1 MSIKFADV
9 LSNYDGEGDF
19 GEWIKKVE
27 LVAQLQNVKNLVS
40 FFPLFLS
47 GGAFAVYQ
55 GLEESVK
62 NNYSAAKAKLLAA
75 FSVDCFCAYD
85 EMSNR
90 RLRPGESVD
99 VYLADLK
106 RLAALID
113 EFLSDDFMKCA
124 FVSGLPENIKLQ
136 LRAACSMKAMKLEEV
151 VERARS
157 LMRSS
162 EMCLSADLKQPS
174 RSAEV
179 KHSSHFVEKQIRC
192 YNCQGFG
199 HISRD
204 CRQEKR
210 SPQKQTTQHSYQGAT
225 QVRHCFVC
233 GDRNHMSV
241 SCPDRVRQ
249 AKNE

>member
-9 LSNYDGEGDF
+9 LSSYDGEGDF

-27 LVAQLQNVKNLVS
+27 LVAQLQNVKNLAS

-62 NNYSAAKAKLLAA
+62 KDYNAAKAKLLAA

-136 LRAACSMKAMKLEEV
+136 LRAACSMKTMKLEEV

-162 EMCLSADLKQPS
+162 EMCMSADMKQAS
-174 RSAEV
+174 QHNAELTQA
-179 KHSSHFVEKQIRC
+179 SHVSKKQIQC

-199 HISRD
+199 HVRRD
-204 CRQEKR
+204 CRQER
-210 SPQKQTTQHSYQGAT
+210 IPQKQTTQHSYQRERPD
-225 QVRHCFVC
+225 RHCFVC
-233 GDRNHMSV
+233 GERTHLSG

-249 AKNE
+249 AKNV